1 MKAVPCLH
9 IPEHSCVLQT
19 TWKVMRPLSVSSWKM
34 DVKVTSPVV
43 YGQKVGLP
51 FVQEGLVQER
61 FPKNFQ
67 PVIKRGEEGGWGS
80 KD

>member
-1 MKAVPCLH
+1 
-9 IPEHSCVLQT
+9 
-19 TWKVMRPLSVSSWKM
+19 MRPLRISSWKM